1 MFKNI
6 NFNLSM
12 KSFKLIFHFNYHILL
27 KNKFKNLTLYH
38 ICLYEY
44 QNIYFYFLKIL
55 FIYFLERGRE
65 GGRGREVSVC
75 GCLLHAP
82 YWGPVPQPRHA
93 PYLGI
98 KLATLWFTGQH
109 SIH

>member
-55 FIYFLERGRE
+55 FIYFLERGE
-65 GGRGREVSVC
+65 GKEEEGEKYQCVVASC
-75 GCLLHAP
+75 MP
-82 YWGPVPQPRHA
+82 P
-93 PYLGI
+93 
-98 KLATLWFTGQH
+98 TGDLSRNPGMH
-109 SIH
+109 PTWESN